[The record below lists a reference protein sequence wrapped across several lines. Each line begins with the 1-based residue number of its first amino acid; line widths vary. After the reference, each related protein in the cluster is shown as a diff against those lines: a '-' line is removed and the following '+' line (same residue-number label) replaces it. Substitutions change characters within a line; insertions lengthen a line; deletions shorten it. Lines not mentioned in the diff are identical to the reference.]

1 MKFNRNFS
9 RIAIFALILICNIAQ
24 IYLAKE
30 NTNRSK
36 ANRFHAQYKSMVNHG
51 AIPPQYR
58 PQRLPKNKYTQ
69 QKIGLKA
76 FNLNGQGQ
84 LITRCPK
91 FSVLVKLIFQK
102 RNDYILDVG
111 FNCRRDYKNIS
122 DDEITLP
129 QNPKDGR
136 ITSDSFDS
144 MTPPNIECP
153 AGRALS
159 GYEWQ
164 RMNKITYFKYYCTKV
179 KNMHDQQTIKEKYYP
194 TDLSTLDP
202 MEKKALSRFLPH
214 TDITVNFGKYISFG
228 INSIKFSRTAVAN
241 YQQTK
246 IPGTLSYQFTIS
258 KIGALP
264 PGSKQNP
271 DSNFDRSNNP

>member
-1 MKFNRNFS
+1 MKFDKNIS
-9 RIAIFALILICNIAQ
+9 RITILALILICNFAQ

-30 NTNRSK
+30 ITKRNKNSS
-36 ANRFHAQYKSMVNHG
+36 HAQFRSMVNHG

-58 PQRLPKNKYTQ
+58 QGQKLPKNKHTQ

-76 FNLNGQGQ
+76 FNLNGAGE

-91 FSVLVKLIFQK
+91 FSVMVKLIFQK
-102 RNDYILDVG
+102 RNDHILDVG

-122 DDEITLP
+122 DDEIVLP
-129 QNPKDGR
+129 QNPADGKV
-136 ITSDSFDS
+136 ISDTFDS
-144 MTPPNIECP
+144 MTPPDVVCP

-164 RMNKITYFKYYCTKV
+164 RMGSLAHFKYYCTKV

-228 INSIKFSRTAVAN
+228 FNSIKFSRTKVEN
-241 YQQTK
+241 YQKTK
-246 IPGTLSYQFTIS
+246 IPGTMSYQFTIS

-264 PGSKQNP
+264 KNTKANP
-271 DSNFDRSNNP
+271 DSNFDRSSN